1 MASLALGVTPRFV
14 QTLRLFPKFLPPGHL
29 CPRSRNV
36 HFTAYLLGVKG
47 TELRMPSLS
56 PTMTEGT
63 IIKWLKNEGDPIQP
77 GDVLCE
83 IQTDKA
89 VVAFEIEDPGT
100 LAKILKDENS
110 GALSVNTLIG
120 IMVEE
125 GEDWKDVD
133 IPTSDEAPS
142 LALEAKASIPAV
154 PEKATTV
161 APVDGSATPAARRN
175 LVGPAVKHLLDTYG
189 LKPQDVPAS
198 GPHNVLLKADVIE
211 FVQSKGVQKSSKPAQ
226 VSAPAPTVSRAAPLS
241 TLDAAGEN
249 EYEDVPLTNMRRAIA
264 KRLTLSKTTI
274 PHSYMSV
281 VCHIDET
288 LQTRKKYAAVGV
300 KVSVNDFIIK
310 AVAMAIR
317 RVPAMNVALQKD
329 DSVQTNSSVDISVA
343 VATDSGLIT
352 PIVKDADELGIDEI
366 SSTVRELAE
375 RARQGK
381 LKPHEFEGGCFSI
394 SNLGMF
400 GISEF
405 SAVINP
411 PQAAIMAIGSTKAIA
426 GSDGRSRQAMAATLS
441 YDARVVTDESVAE
454 FLKAFKEHLEQPMN
468 MLGLPVARHTEAQG
482 S

>member
-14 QTLRLFPKFLPPGHL
+14 RTLRLLPKILPPGTF
-29 CPRSRNV
+29 CSQSRNV
-36 HFTAYLLGVKG
+36 HLTAFLLGVKG

-100 LAKILKDENS
+100 LAKILKDESS

-133 IPTSDEAPS
+133 VPTLDEAPTAAPAS
-142 LALEAKASIPAV
+142 GVTAAAAAPAKGTAAV
-154 PEKATTV
+154 PEKAAT
-161 APVDGSATPAARRN
+161 SAAKRI
-175 LVGPAVKHLLDTYG
+175 LVGPAVKHLLDAYG

-211 FVQSKGVQKSSKPAQ
+211 FVQTKGVKKSSAPASAPLPAASKPA
-226 VSAPAPTVSRAAPLS
+226 PLGGPIAAE
-241 TLDAAGEN
+241 EN
-249 EYEDVPLTNMRRAIA
+249 EYEDVSLTNMRRAIA

-274 PHSYMSV
+274 PHSYMTV

-288 LQTRKKYAAVGV
+288 LNTRKKYAADGV

-310 AVAMAIR
+310 AVAMALG
-317 RVPAMNVALQKD
+317 RVPAMNAVLQKD
-329 DSVQTNSSVDISVA
+329 DSVQMNSSVDISVA
-343 VATDSGLIT
+343 VATTSGLIT
-352 PIVKDADELGIDEI
+352 PIVKDADGLGIDEI
-366 SSTVRELAE
+366 ASTVRELAE

-411 PQAAIMAIGSTKAIA
+411 PQAAIMAIGGSKAVL
-426 GSDGRSRQAMAATLS
+426 GPDGKPRQAMAATLS

-454 FLKAFKEHLEQPMN
+454 FLKAFKEHLEQPLN
-468 MLGLPVARHTEAQG
+468 MLGLPVARHTEAQR